1 MERQRQRTPHLL
13 QTEVCAGQTIV
24 FHIQKGHQF
33 GVVVGVV
40 FWGVKTA
47 VIHLAVL
54 NMVSLKASDVVLILD
69 QEIHG

>member
-1 MERQRQRTPHLL
+1 
-13 QTEVCAGQTIV
+13 
-24 FHIQKGHQF
+24 
-33 GVVVGVV
+33 VV

-47 VIHLAVL
+47 VIHLAAL